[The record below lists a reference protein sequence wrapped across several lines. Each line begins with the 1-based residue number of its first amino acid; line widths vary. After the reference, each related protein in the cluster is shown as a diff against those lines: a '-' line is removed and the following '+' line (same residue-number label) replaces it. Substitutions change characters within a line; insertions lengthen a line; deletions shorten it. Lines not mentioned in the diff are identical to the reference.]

1 IPGVYV
7 FEGALNIGALE
18 RSFLTLIERH
28 EILRTVFKESE
39 ETEEVRQF
47 ILPFESVD
55 FKIDYQDFR
64 AVTDRD
70 KVVKERVTAEFRR
83 PFDLSRYP
91 LLRAG
96 LYQLTDHQWVF
107 SYVVQ
112 HIISDGWSMGVLIRE
127 LLSLYNAYV
136 AGAAMPLAPLRIQ
149 YKDYAAWQ
157 QSELSGDQLH
167 IHKNYWMDQFS
178 GQLPVLDLPVKG
190 LRPPVKTY
198 NGGLIF
204 KKIDT
209 KLTEGLRLLCQEEGG
224 TLFMGLIAAVNVLLY
239 HYAGQEDIIV
249 GSPIAGREH
258 ADLEGQIGF
267 YVNTLALRNRF
278 SGKDSYL
285 EVFRGVKGVTLDA
298 YDHQV
303 YPFDKLVEEL
313 NLKRDM
319 SRNPLFDVLVDF
331 HSLKTDVTVTPQGL
345 AELKVRNYMAEESLA
360 SKFDLTFYFN
370 DLDGGLG
377 LSLEYNSDLFDRSVV
392 EALSTHFENLLTAV
406 LSSAGLPVAEL
417 DILTAA
423 EKERQLID
431 FNIPQGPD
439 LSYRPL
445 LGIFAE
451 QVKKNPEGIAL
462 SMSGRSVTYQE
473 LDVLSDQLAF
483 YLHQTYDI
491 KANELVGI
499 ELERTEWMVI
509 AILGILKSGAAY
521 VPIDPAYPKLR
532 KGFLSTDTGIR
543 VLITQT
549 DHIFDLDY
557 FSGPVFAIDV
567 QLAGLNAVIPESFKA
582 VAGSSDLAYVIYT
595 SGSTGIPKG
604 CAISHGS
611 LSNYIQWANSHYFDG
626 ITAVCFGLYTSL
638 SFDLTVTSIF
648 CSLTQ
653 GGRLFI
659 YEQYEEL
666 SAILRH
672 SFGASSGINSV
683 KLTPSH
689 INVLKYLELSS
700 ATVSVAIVG
709 GEALTEEQVGILKKI
724 NPSIR
729 IYNEYGPTEATVGCM
744 VSELSE
750 GMSVL
755 IGKPIS
761 NTRIYLL
768 NDRLGFCPPGTT
780 GEIYISG
787 SGLAKGYLNDETLT
801 KLRFLPDPYA
811 PDALMYKTGDL
822 GKWLSDG
829 NMVYLGRKDDQVKIN
844 GYRIEVGE
852 VVHGLQQHADVEL
865 AVVLLNPDE
874 SGAQQLV
881 AYVVGSRDLSGAELR
896 SHLMNSLP
904 VYMVPFQYVQVE
916 SIPLTINGKVDQQAL
931 LELKPGDGHQKVA
944 YVAPETEV
952 EIKLVAL
959 WEQILHKENIGLKDN
974 FFELGGD
981 SLKATRLVNQLHKVF
996 DVKITL
1002 RDVFELATLEE
1013 QGFLLGQE
1021 EKEIFSTID
1030 PVPPAENYVLSSA
1043 QRRLWTLSQSYE
1055 TSISYNLPDVKILEG
1070 ALDRNALE
1078 GALRSLVLRH
1088 EMLRTVFRR
1097 DESGEVRQ
1105 FVLSGPEAGI
1115 SLVFR
1120 DLRLLGDQQE
1130 LLDELL
1136 EKDAFEIFDLTTG
1149 PLLRTHL
1156 FQMEDHKWV
1165 FAYNMHHI
1173 IRDGWSMSIM
1183 IKETF
1188 LYYNALLKGENLQL
1202 SPLRIQYKDYAVWQQ
1217 AKLKANS
1224 FADHKDYWLEKFSG
1238 ELPVFRPSEAENRSA
1253 VSPYNG
1259 GTRNLVIDSPSYHGL
1274 KALSQKNGGSLFM
1287 GVLTIV
1293 NALLS
1298 AYTEKQDLIVGTLVS
1313 GREHIDLENQI
1324 GYYVNTLPLRFK
1336 FEPEDSYDDLFN
1348 RIREVTLEGF
1358 KHQAYPFDNL
1368 VDDLAAV
1375 GRKGSA
1381 PLFNVMV
1388 VLHNMTGIVS
1398 EQTNFGKL
1406 KITAYPGKM
1415 KFKSRFDLTFD
1426 FTEMQD
1432 KLYVIIRYNRTV
1444 YGEDTM
1450 DKYVGHLMSLID
1462 LICADSAQRIDCL
1475 YDVKDRI

>member
-1 IPGVYV
+1 MNIKELLKKIRQSEIDLSLSGDDLQVSSDMLAIPPVLLEEIRTHKKMIIDFLKSRNSKHDDDSIPAVVHSEQGYVLSSSQRRLWILSQFDGGNIAYNIPGVYV
-7 FEGALNIGALE
+7 FEGDLNIGALAHAF
-18 RSFLTLIERH
+18 SGLIERH
-28 EILRTVFKESE
+28 ENLRTVFRGSE
-39 ETEEVRQF
+39 EAEEVRQF

-64 AVTDRD
+64 AVADRD
-70 KVVKERVTAEFRR
+70 EVVKELVAAEFRR
-83 PFDLSRYP
+83 PFELGSYP

-96 LYQLTDHQWVF
+96 LYQLSDHQWVF
-107 SYVVQ
+107 SYVVH
-112 HIISDGWSMGVLIRE
+112 HIVSDGWSMGVLIRE
-127 LLSLYNAYV
+127 LLLLYNAYV

-190 LRPPVKTY
+190 LRPAVKTY
-198 NGGLIF
+198 NGGVVF
-204 KKIDT
+204 KMIDAELT
-209 KLTEGLRLLCQEEGG
+209 KGLRLLCQEEGG
-224 TLFMGLIAAVNVLLY
+224 TLFMGLVALMNVLLY
-239 HYAGQEDIIV
+239 HYTGQEDIIV

-285 EVFRGVKGVTLDA
+285 EVFRSVKGITLDA

-319 SRNPLFDVLVDF
+319 SRNPLFDVLIDF
-331 HSLKTDVTVTPQGL
+331 DSLKTDSSPESQSLT
-345 AELKVRNYMAEESLA
+345 ELKVRNYMVEESSA

-370 DLDGGLG
+370 DSDAGLG
-377 LSLEYNSDLFDRSVV
+377 LSLEYNSDLFDRIFIETLCS
-392 EALSTHFENLLTAV
+392 HFERLLAAV

-423 EKERQLID
+423 EKEHQLID
-431 FNIPQGPD
+431 FNVPQGPD
-439 LSYRPL
+439 LSYQPL

-451 QVKKNPEGIAL
+451 QVRKNPEGIAL
-462 SMSGRSVTYQE
+462 SMPGRSVTYQE

-521 VPIDPAYPKLR
+521 APIDPAYPKSR

-549 DHIFDLDY
+549 NHIFDLDY

-567 QLAGLNAVIPESFKA
+567 QLAGLKAVIPESFKA
-582 VAGSSDLAYVIYT
+582 IAGSSDLAYVIYT

-626 ITAVCFGLYTSL
+626 IPAVCFGLYTSL

-648 CSLTQ
+648 CALTQ

-672 SFGASSGINSV
+672 SFSASSGINSI

-744 VSELSE
+744 VSEPNE
-750 GMSVL
+750 GVPVL

-761 NTRIYLL
+761 NTRTYLL
-768 NDRLGFCPPGTT
+768 NDRLGLCPSGTT

-801 KLRFLPDPYA
+801 MLKFLPDPYA

-931 LELKPGDGHQKVA
+931 LKLKGEDGDQKVA

-959 WEQILHKENIGLKDN
+959 WEQVLHKENIGLKDN

-981 SLKATRLVNQLHKVF
+981 SLKVIQLISKIAATFQVQINIQ
-996 DVKITL
+996 
-1002 RDVFELATLEE
+1002 
-1013 QGFLLGQE
+1013 
-1021 EKEIFSTID
+1021 
-1030 PVPPAENYVLSSA
+1030 
-1043 QRRLWTLSQSYE
+1043 
-1055 TSISYNLPDVKILEG
+1055 
-1070 ALDRNALE
+1070 
-1078 GALRSLVLRH
+1078 
-1088 EMLRTVFRR
+1088 TVFK
-1097 DESGEVRQ
+1097 
-1105 FVLSGPEAGI
+1105 EATIAHI
-1115 SLVFR
+1115 SENITFIL
-1120 DLRLLGDQQE
+1120 DQKKIQQ
-1130 LLDELL
+1130 D
-1136 EKDAFEIFDLTTG
+1136 
-1149 PLLRTHL
+1149 
-1156 FQMEDHKWV
+1156 
-1165 FAYNMHHI
+1165 
-1173 IRDGWSMSIM
+1173 RDG
-1183 IKETF
+1183 
-1188 LYYNALLKGENLQL
+1188 
-1202 SPLRIQYKDYAVWQQ
+1202 
-1217 AKLKANS
+1217 
-1224 FADHKDYWLEKFSG
+1224 
-1238 ELPVFRPSEAENRSA
+1238 
-1253 VSPYNG
+1253 
-1259 GTRNLVIDSPSYHGL
+1259 LV
-1274 KALSQKNGGSLFM
+1274 A
-1287 GVLTIV
+1287 
-1293 NALLS
+1293 
-1298 AYTEKQDLIVGTLVS
+1298 
-1313 GREHIDLENQI
+1313 IDL
-1324 GYYVNTLPLRFK
+1324 
-1336 FEPEDSYDDLFN
+1336 
-1348 RIREVTLEGF
+1348 
-1358 KHQAYPFDNL
+1358 
-1368 VDDLAAV
+1368 
-1375 GRKGSA
+1375 
-1381 PLFNVMV
+1381 
-1388 VLHNMTGIVS
+1388 
-1398 EQTNFGKL
+1398 
-1406 KITAYPGKM
+1406 
-1415 KFKSRFDLTFD
+1415 
-1426 FTEMQD
+1426 
-1432 KLYVIIRYNRTV
+1432 
-1444 YGEDTM
+1444 
-1450 DKYVGHLMSLID
+1450 
-1462 LICADSAQRIDCL
+1462 
-1475 YDVKDRI
+1475 